1 MSRIKVRGDEMSDI
15 SVKFGRR
22 VRHYRTE
29 AGLSQEKL
37 AEYCGLHPTY
47 IGQIERGEKNC
58 TLESAERIA
67 EGLKIPL
74 ESLISKLVPRE
85 KTAADE
91 IYETA
96 VLLSERSQKQLL
108 DIIKKIIEFD

>member
-1 MSRIKVRGDEMSDI
+1 MCRMNRRGDEMSDI
-15 SVKFGRR
+15 SIKFGRR

-74 ESLISKLVPRE
+74 ESLISKLAPSE

-91 IYETA
+91 LYETA
-96 VLLSERSQKQLL
+96 VLLSERSQQQLL

>member
-1 MSRIKVRGDEMSDI
+1 MSDI
-15 SVKFGRR
+15 SLKFGRR

-58 TLESAERIA
+58 TLESAEKIA
-67 EGLKIPL
+67 EGLKLPL
-74 ESLISKLVPRE
+74 EKLISKLAPSE
-85 KTAADE
+85 MSAADE
-91 IYETA
+91 MYET
-96 VLLSERSQKQLL
+96 LLMLTESSQKQLL
-108 DIIKKIIEFD
+108 DIIRGILEFGDK